1 MISPNC
7 PALSFPVETDFRC
20 SLNGRSGF
28 TAARHA
34 REHLCEALYDLKH
47 LELFSDLG
55 VALLKICIL
64 RLDLGVALLEICILR
79 LDLGVALLEICILRL
94 DLGVAL
100 LKICIL
106 RLEQSNFFAHLLEKG
121 DPVGL
126 PGVSKQPFVVPYSQ
140 KDLKRS

>member
-7 PALSFPVETDFRC
+7 PALSFPVETNFRC
-20 SLNGRSGF
+20 LLNGRSGF

-47 LELFSDLG
+47 LELFSN
-55 VALLKICIL
+55 
-64 RLDLGVALLEICILR
+64 LGVALLE
-79 LDLGVALLEICILRL
+79 
-94 DLGVAL
+94 
-100 LKICIL
+100 ICIL

-121 DPVGL
+121 DPVGSDMRGL
-126 PGVSKQPFVVPYSQ
+126 PGVSKQPFVVPYSK

>member
-20 SLNGRSGF
+20 SLNDRSGF

-47 LELFSDLG
+47 LELFSN
-55 VALLKICIL
+55 
-64 RLDLGVALLEICILR
+64 LGVALLEICILR

>member
-64 RLDLGVALLEICILR
+64 RLDLGVALL
-79 LDLGVALLEICILRL
+79 
-94 DLGVAL
+94 
-100 LKICIL
+100 KICIL

-126 PGVSKQPFVVPYSQ
+126 PGVSKQPFGVPYSQ

>member
-94 DLGVAL
+94 
-100 LKICIL
+100 
-106 RLEQSNFFAHLLEKG
+106 EQSIFFAHLLEKG
-121 DPVGL
+121 DMRGL
-126 PGVSKQPFVVPYSQ
+126 PGVSKQPFVVPYPQ

>member
-20 SLNGRSGF
+20 SLNGHSGF

-55 VALLKICIL
+55 VALLEICIL
-64 RLDLGVALLEICILR
+64 RLDPCLDLGVALLEICILR
-79 LDLGVALLEICILRL
+79 L
-94 DLGVAL
+94 
-100 LKICIL
+100 
-106 RLEQSNFFAHLLEKG
+106 EQSIFFAHLLEKG
-121 DPVGL
+121 DMRGL
-126 PGVSKQPFVVPYSQ
+126 PGVSKQPFVVPYPQ

>member
-64 RLDLGVALLEICILR
+64 RL
-79 LDLGVALLEICILRL
+79 
-94 DLGVAL
+94 
-100 LKICIL
+100 
-106 RLEQSNFFAHLLEKG
+106 EQSNFFAHLLEKG